1 MTEASV
7 IMAKSVTIPELTDVP
22 VHVGVIMDGNG
33 RWAKKRG
40 LPRKFGHREGVK
52 VFRSIT
58 RRAKALGI
66 KYITFYAFSTENWKR
81 PKDEVDAIME
91 LFEKN
96 LDEVKDFIDEEIRV
110 RFIGDRS
117 ALSPTLQ
124 AKMLNTEK
132 SSEHFT
138 STTMI
143 LAINYGGQDEIC
155 RAAVKAAEKVKNGEL
170 DTSDITTDVLS
181 GFLDAPDIPP
191 LDYVIRPSGEMRL
204 SNFMIWQAA
213 YAEYYFTDILW
224 PDFKD
229 EDFDKAIMEFAN
241 RGRRFGG
248 VK

>member
-1 MTEASV
+1 
-7 IMAKSVTIPELTDVP
+7 MAKSEPIPELSQVP

-40 LPRKFGHREGVK
+40 LPRKLGHREGVK

-81 PKDEVDAIME
+81 PKDEVDAIMD

-124 AKMLNTEK
+124 EKMLNTEK

-138 STTMI
+138 GTTMI

-155 RAAVKAAEKVKNGEL
+155 RAVKKIAESGVSPDE
-170 DTSDITTDVLS
+170 ITPQLIEQN
-181 GFLDAPDIPP
+181 LDAPDIPP

-213 YAEYYFTDILW
+213 YAEYYFTNILW
-224 PDFKD
+224 PDFTD
-229 EDFDKAIMEFAN
+229 ADFDEAIIEFSN
-241 RGRRFGG
+241 RARRFGG

>member
-1 MTEASV
+1 
-7 IMAKSVTIPELTDVP
+7 MAKSEPIPQLSQVP

-40 LPRKFGHREGVK
+40 LPRKLGHREGVK

-81 PKDEVDAIME
+81 PKDEVDAIMD

-138 STTMI
+138 GTTMI

-155 RAAVKAAEKVKNGEL
+155 RAVKKIAESGISTDE
-170 DTSDITTDVLS
+170 ITPQLIEQN
-181 GFLDAPDIPP
+181 LDAPDIPP

-213 YAEYYFTDILW
+213 YAEYYFTNILW
-224 PDFKD
+224 PDFTD
-229 EDFDKAIMEFAN
+229 ADFDEAIIEFSN
-241 RGRRFGG
+241 RARRFGG

>member
-1 MTEASV
+1 
-7 IMAKSVTIPELTDVP
+7 MAKDIAVPELSCVP

-52 VFRSIT
+52 TFRAIT
-58 RRAKALGI
+58 RRAKQLGI

-81 PKDEVDAIME
+81 PKDEVDAIMK

-117 ALSPTLQ
+117 ALSESLRE
-124 AKMLNTEK
+124 KMLNTEK

-138 STTMI
+138 DTTMI
-143 LAINYGGQDEIC
+143 LAINYGGRDEIC
-155 RAAVKAAEKVKNGEL
+155 HAVKEIAQSVKSGEL
-170 DTSDITTDVLS
+170 EPSDITPELITERLYTQ
-181 GFLDAPDIPP
+181 DIPP
-191 LDYVIRPSGEMRL
+191 VDYIIRPSGEMRI
-204 SNFMIWQAA
+204 SNFMIWQSA

-224 PDFKD
+224 PDFTVT
-229 EDFDKAIMEFAN
+229 DFDKAIIEFGD
-241 RGRRFGG
+241 RSRRFGG
-248 VK
+248 V